1 MTPPYGGDTAG
12 VMNNTESRG
21 CESGESGE
29 SGEGGDDG
37 DGLDFKISSRP
48 NRKFVS
54 CNMSVSSASAHNV
67 AAGCDKVNLRSG
79 SGGPGSA
86 KSGGDTT
93 GRSGV

>member
-1 MTPPYGGDTAG
+1 MTPPYGGETAG

-21 CESGESGE
+21 CE

-54 CNMSVSSASAHNV
+54 CNISVSSASAHNV
-67 AAGCDKVNLRSG
+67 AGGCDKVNLRSA
-79 SGGPGSA
+79 SGGPGSTN
-86 KSGGDTT
+86 SGGDAT

>member
-1 MTPPYGGDTAG
+1 MTPPYGGETAG
-12 VMNNTESRG
+12 VMNNTESRV
-21 CESGESGE
+21 CE

-54 CNMSVSSASAHNV
+54 ENISVCSASAHNV
-67 AAGCDKVNLRSG
+67 AAGCVRVNLRSG
-79 SGGPGSA
+79 SGGPTCSM